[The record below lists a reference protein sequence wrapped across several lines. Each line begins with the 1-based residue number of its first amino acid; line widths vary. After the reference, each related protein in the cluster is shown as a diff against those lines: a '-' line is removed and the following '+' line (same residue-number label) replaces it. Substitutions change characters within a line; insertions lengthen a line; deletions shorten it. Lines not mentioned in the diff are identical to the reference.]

1 MPHEYLD
8 PVSVHNAL
16 SPTITKLELLSRLS
30 PLLDTDREYA
40 ECLGTIIDMMSD
52 YIVRLRH
59 TLDALVCAGGSAEGG
74 RS

>member
-8 PVSVHNAL
+8 PIAIHHAL

-40 ECLGTIIDMMSD
+40 ECLGTIIAMMGD
-52 YIVRLRH
+52 YIVQLRH
-59 TLDALVCAGGSAEGG
+59 TLDAVVRAGDSAEGELP
-74 RS
+74 